1 MLHRVRRGA
10 RVDHYETIRRRKDGS
25 LVDVSLTVSP
35 IKDGRGK
42 IVGASKIAQDIT
54 ERKHADDLRALMAD
68 ELNHRVKNTLATVQS
83 IAAQS
88 LKGAMDGQGREAFDA
103 RLVAL
108 SRTHYLLARDNW
120 EGASLRELCS
130 RSSSLTGP
138 RRAYVSWSRVL
149 ILGSDRRQLSRLAWP
164 FMNSPPTRRSMGLCQ
179 PRKDRFALRG
189 TF

>member
-1 MLHRVRRGA
+1 MASCLSEASEILDRVQRGE

-35 IKDGRGK
+35 IEDAGGR

-54 ERKHADDLRALMAD
+54 ERKQADDLRALMAD

-88 LKGAMDGQGREAFDA
+88 LRGATGERSRETFDA

-108 SRTHYLLARDNW
+108 SRTHDLLSRDNW
-120 EGASLRELCS
+120 EGASLR
-130 RSSSLTGP
+130 
-138 RRAYVSWSRVL
+138 
-149 ILGSDRRQLSRLAWP
+149 
-164 FMNSPPTRRSMGLCQ
+164 
-179 PRKDRFALRG
+179 
-189 TF
+189 